1 MTTVRVSVPFESLVE
16 SVLSLNPQEKLHL
29 WRLLSEQIAQWE
41 EDLLEEDPV
50 VWAEIQEAREAYQRG
65 DYITI
70 EQYIA
75 RMQGR

>member
-50 VWAEIQEAREAYQRG
+50 VWAEIQEAREAYLQG
-65 DYITI
+65 DYITV
-70 EQYIA
+70 EEYMA